1 MYLQCIDQCMQKI
14 AKKKIKYIIIL
25 VIIIALSTE
34 FITLNKSLLSVDKQ
48 YIIDILLAV
57 FTSSITLIGIIF
69 VYYSMIGKP
78 STETLEDNLLK
89 MEEICYKLL
98 EFNKN
103 NKRQLYKDGKNN
115 IGYKNQFE
123 IVKSYFGQ
131 YTIEFNNRQKQL
143 AIINNLF
150 YLNIILSI
158 LSMIVLLYAVYIAKC
173 INLYTVIL
181 TLSIGYILY
190 ENCKMNFRI
199 VEINNIFINFPSPD
213 TLLTPNRTLEKYCTD
228 NFAIT
233 PYLPLKL
240 FLISTSIA
248 VCKDNDLEVLI
259 KEKVENNNIDT
270 YIIIFSLFKFHIEK
284 IKIEYDKADTLNNQG
299 QSMVDDFDLKF
310 YSLSENDTSGRYY
323 LVPCHNI
330 ADAYKKYDSS
340 KDKSEI
346 WITIDMNVD
355 KDKSYKANLN
365 YQYFPGN
372 SSMNY
377 WTYIPMEHYIMY
389 SYSKNT
395 RGLSTGDIAFS
406 NYLS

>member
-1 MYLQCIDQCMQKI
+1 MQCIDQCMQKI

-213 TLLTPNRTLEKYCTD
+213 T
-228 NFAIT
+228 
-233 PYLPLKL
+233 
-240 FLISTSIA
+240 
-248 VCKDNDLEVLI
+248 
-259 KEKVENNNIDT
+259 
-270 YIIIFSLFKFHIEK
+270 
-284 IKIEYDKADTLNNQG
+284 
-299 QSMVDDFDLKF
+299 
-310 YSLSENDTSGRYY
+310 
-323 LVPCHNI
+323 
-330 ADAYKKYDSS
+330 
-340 KDKSEI
+340 
-346 WITIDMNVD
+346 
-355 KDKSYKANLN
+355 
-365 YQYFPGN
+365 
-372 SSMNY
+372 
-377 WTYIPMEHYIMY
+377 
-389 SYSKNT
+389 
-395 RGLSTGDIAFS
+395 
-406 NYLS
+406 